1 MLRSRSC
8 FQTRGCDVATSR
20 RAPCRAVRSFA
31 ATLAVYL
38 ALGAVGAPRAR
49 ACDEG
54 AQARPDST
62 CVVMSRQGVR
72 GVWFRLAEADELR
85 KATLLVP
92 QLSLQIQQYSDL
104 DKKRAEQVTA
114 LEGALAARTAV
125 NDALKLEVGKAV
137 QAASAAQAD
146 AMAAR
151 EELSRWWRSGFVWLT
166 VGALAGA
173 LAGIAIAH

>member
-1 MLRSRSC
+1 MQRSRSC
-8 FQTRGCDVATSR
+8 SPTRGFSVATLR
-20 RAPCRAVRSFA
+20 RTPVPAARWFA
-31 ATLAVYL
+31 ATVIAYL
-38 ALGAVGAPRAR
+38 ALAAVGSPRAC

-54 AQARPDST
+54 ARARPDSP
-62 CVVMSRQGVR
+62 CVVVSRQGVR

-85 KATLLVP
+85 KAKLLVP

-104 DKKRAEQVTA
+104 DKKRTEQVTA
-114 LEGALAARTAV
+114 LKGALAARTAA

-137 QAASAAQAD
+137 QAASAAQAE

-151 EELSRWWRSGFVWLT
+151 EELGRWWRSGFVWLT